1 MILHPLTARGGICIK
16 IRVICHIGASCVSL
30 ASIFFAKSHARLACS
45 IANVLTTI
53 HRYYQFLV
61 IYTLRRWCFILSHP
75 QPPAV
80 RNSRFAGFSFLQQCA
95 RDRAA
100 ERGPPLPSI
109 TPKEVDCW
117 KAIDFLRFVTGHKQD
132 LCLVKEIV

>member
-1 MILHPLTARGGICIK
+1 MYRLLRF
-16 IRVICHIGASCVSL
+16 
-30 ASIFFAKSHARLACS
+30 FFAKSHARLACS

-75 QPPAV
+75 HTPAV
-80 RNSRFAGFSFLQQCA
+80 RNSRFEGFSFLQQCA

-100 ERGPPLPSI
+100 ERGPPPPSV

-132 LCLVKEIV
+132 FMFGERDCLNDMIR